1 MPTTFVFDTNYIRTF
16 SQNDFLSGKV
26 PQGLATQIKKIASR
40 GDSIAIFETVRL
52 EVNAWFSKAI
62 EQRETELNQAV
73 IKLKESGYKIDS
85 SEAIVQPEI
94 DFFELLKTIE
104 DSCFLLLP
112 DIDDYREAERRTSF
126 RLPPH
131 PKNMEHE
138 EMRDRLIWCQIISYA
153 KKSAHGVVLVSGDT
167 IFKNGA
173 ATDEAR
179 TYSIEC
185 VADIELDQRIGVRSP
200 HIVEIITM
208 LESFDTQLQERGVV
222 LNAHTIESLEEL
234 RKLNEVDGTVTM
246 KFTILSHGSGLPER
260 CTATL
265 SALGVEA
272 FFIQIDIDPLLS
284 FRRKVS
290 SEANQELARWSQV
303 SQRVKELRDLRSI
316 LEH

>member
-1 MPTTFVFDTNYIRTF
+1 MPITFVFDTNYIRTF

-26 PQGLATQIKKIASR
+26 PRGLAKQIKKIASR

-52 EVNAWFSKAI
+52 EVNAWLLKAT
-62 EQRETELNQAV
+62 EQREAELNQAV
-73 IKLKESGYKIDS
+73 TKLEESGYKIDS
-85 SEAIVQPEI
+85 SDAAIQLPI
-94 DFFELLKTIE
+94 DFFELMKAID

-112 DIDDYREAERRTSF
+112 DIEDYREAERRTSF

-138 EMRDRLIWCQIISYA
+138 EMRDRLIWCQIISYV
-153 KKSAHGVVLVSGDT
+153 KKTAHGVVLVSGDT

-173 ATDEAR
+173 ATEEAR

-185 VADIELDQRIGVRSP
+185 VADVELDQRIGVRSP

-208 LESFDTQLQERGVV
+208 LESFGAQLQERGVV

-234 RKLNEVDGTVTM
+234 RKINESDGTVTM
-246 KFTILSHGSGLPER
+246 RFTVVSHGSGLPDR
-260 CTATL
+260 CVATL

-284 FRRKVS
+284 FRRSVS
-290 SEANQELARWSQV
+290 NEANEQLARWSQV
-303 SQRVKELRDLRSI
+303 SQRVSELRDLKSI
-316 LEH
+316 VEY